1 MLRRDIAD
9 ERYAHEMLKKNME
22 MEKENHDVTVRK
34 LEKTQKEVIEGM
46 NAVMLAKKE
55 ATDETIAHLTKSLNE
70 AKVYRGENIV
80 LKTRIEEMEKS
91 SKSLVSLIGQ
101 LEKKNKNYTHQNI
114 VLKSRIEEMEKS
126 SKSLVS
132 SIGQLEKK
140 NKNYTQQI
148 CQLSSTIDQFVMNN
162 DKSTQQMSSL
172 NDDVSAK
179 KNEIDKM
186 TAENRSKEKLLE
198 EKIAQ
203 SDEFAEQLRR
213 SNAKNDEFKARISA
227 LEDDVSA
234 KMTVIDE
241 ITAENRSKG
250 ESLEE
255 KIAQSDDL
263 AEQLRLSGAE
273 NDEFKARISALEDD
287 LSDRKTVIDVI
298 TAENRN
304 KEKILEEKIAESDY
318 LAEQLRRS
326 KAENDEVKAAKED
339 LVASNKEQIT
349 QITML
354 KDDVAVKT
362 NMADKM
368 RMEISEWRTKFE
380 DEVTENVA
388 VNEQFALSNAVNA
401 TLGKT
406 IQDFESKNADHANEL
421 ENLRSSLQEM
431 VELNGELQSR
441 IERVGVANDEHGEAN
456 RVSEEKNAELL
467 AVVERL
473 TNSINDEKS
482 AHEAEVDEM
491 KKSMAAERENRDAM
505 FEETLREVTGRMNA
519 EMLAQREYSN
529 ESTANLT
536 NSLNEARV
544 YRDNVSGQNVVLKTR
559 MEELKKSSAS
569 SYHGLASSMSQHEK
583 DLNEEFQITTELK
596 TGTEK
601 LISKLNDDKDDSDYV
616 AWETCA

>member
-55 ATDETIAHLTKSLNE
+55 ATDERIFFLTKSLNE

-80 LKTRIEEMEKS
+80 LKTRM
-91 SKSLVSLIGQ
+91 
-101 LEKKNKNYTHQNI
+101 
-114 VLKSRIEEMEKS
+114 EEMEKS

-179 KNEIDKM
+179 KHEIDKM

-203 SDEFAEQLRR
+203 IDDLAEQLRR
-213 SNAKNDEFKARISA
+213 SKAENDEFKARISA

-241 ITAENRSKG
+241 ITAENRSKE

-298 TAENRN
+298 TAESRN

-339 LVASNKEQIT
+339 LVASNKEHIT

-519 EMLAQREYSN
+519 EMLAQRESLALKMRMVKLT
-529 ESTANLT
+529 ESLAF
-536 NSLNEARV
+536 SRK
-544 YRDNVSGQNVVLKTR
+544 D
-559 MEELKKSSAS
+559 M
-569 SYHGLASSMSQHEK
+569 ASSMGRLEK
-583 DLNEEFQITTELK
+583 DLNEEYKITTELK
-596 TGTEK
+596 SRTED
-601 LISKLNDDKDDSDYV
+601 LISKLDVDKNNSNYV
-616 AWETCA
+616 QDVRDLLGSVRMIRSWQASHIQLISKLVFESKEQAAC